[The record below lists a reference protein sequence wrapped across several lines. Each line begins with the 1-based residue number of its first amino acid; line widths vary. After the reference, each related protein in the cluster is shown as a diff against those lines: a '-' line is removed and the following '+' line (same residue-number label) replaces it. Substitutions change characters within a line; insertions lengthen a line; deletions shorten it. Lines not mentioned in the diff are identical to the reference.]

1 MGEFRREVLPPRAV
15 GGLTVPMA
23 VVLATLMVSLAMAA
37 MALVPRPTAR
47 CSGPRARVVPVVA
60 PTALHAIDVELAP
73 MTPEHA
79 ARCRAPV
86 HRALPDGTVE
96 TTFELCSGG
105 GLAPLA
111 PLAR

>member
-1 MGEFRREVLPPRAV
+1 M
-15 GGLTVPMA
+15 PMA

-37 MALVPRPTAR
+37 MALVPRPSCRGPVTR
-47 CSGPRARVVPVVA
+47 PSPIGSGPDGAPTQDARGRRP

-105 GLAPLA
+105 GLTPLA